1 MFPHSPSSRLIEGGY
16 QMNQTSCFATST
28 HALHCALELS
38 KKSWLLAIQFPDRE
52 QPSVYLIKGGDTEK
66 LMAKLT
72 AARDCWAKVSGSLP
86 VITLCYEVGYD
97 GFWLA
102 RFLKARSI
110 ECLVIDPGSLQVNR
124 RARRVKT
131 DRVDVKMLL
140 RTLIVWCR
148 GERHVWSLVR
158 IPSVDEEDLR
168 RSHRERSRLV
178 RERTAHINRIKGL
191 LFAQGIRDINVK
203 SRYKTLAVDELIT
216 GDGHRLPPRL
226 AGEITR
232 EVQRLATVQD
242 QIAEIERERDA
253 APTTCE
259 ATERK
264 RDLLSQLKSIGPA
277 ISAFLSREVYYR
289 QFANQRQVGS
299 FLGLTPSPYDSGEEE
314 RCQGISRAGS
324 GHARAVMI
332 EIAWLWIKHQP
343 KSALSRWFVERTAG
357 QSKRVRK
364 IMIVAVA
371 RKLAIALW
379 RYVELGLVPQGAILN
394 PRMKARS

>member
-1 MFPHSPSSRLIEGGY
+1 MDQTTPSTASA
-16 QMNQTSCFATST
+16 NT
-28 HALHCALELS
+28 LHCALELS

-52 QPSVYLIKGGDTEK
+52 QPSLYPIAGGDAEG

-72 AARDCWAKVSGSLP
+72 AARDRWAKTSGALP
-86 VITLCYEVGYD
+86 MITLCYEVGYD
-97 GFWLA
+97 AFWLA
-102 RFLKARSI
+102 RFLKARGI
-110 ECLVIDPGSLQVNR
+110 ECHVIDPGSLQVSR
-124 RARRVKT
+124 RGRRVKT
-131 DRVDVKMLL
+131 DRVDVKTLL
-140 RTLIVWCR
+140 RTLIAWCR
-148 GERHVWSLVR
+148 GERHVWSPVR
-158 IPSVDEEDLR
+158 IPSIDEEDLR

-191 LFAQGIRDINVK
+191 LFAQGVRGINVK
-203 SRYKTLAVDELIT
+203 SRYKTLALDKLVT
-216 GDGHRLPPRL
+216 GDGHRLLPRL
-226 AGEITR
+226 ASEIAR
-232 EVQRLATVQD
+232 EIRRLAMVQE
-242 QIAEIERERDA
+242 QIAEIERERDTA
-253 APTTCE
+253 STACE

-264 RDLLSQLKSIGPA
+264 RDLLSQLKSVGPT

-332 EIAWLWIKHQP
+332 ETAWLWTRHQP
-343 KSALSRWFVERTAG
+343 KSALTRWFVGRTAG

-379 RYVELGLVPQGAILN
+379 RYVELGLVPQGAIIN
-394 PRMKARS
+394 PPMTRKARS

>member
-1 MFPHSPSSRLIEGGY
+1 MDQATPSTACANI
-16 QMNQTSCFATST
+16 
-28 HALHCALELS
+28 LHCALELS

-52 QPSVYLIKGGDTEK
+52 QPSLYPIAGGDAEK

-72 AARDCWAKVSGSLP
+72 QARDRWAKTSGALP
-86 VITLCYEVGYD
+86 MITLCYEVGYD
-97 GFWLA
+97 AFWLA
-102 RFLKARSI
+102 RFLKARGV
-110 ECLVIDPGSLQVNR
+110 ECLVIDPGSLQVSR
-124 RARRVKT
+124 RGRRVKT
-131 DRVDVKMLL
+131 DRVDVKTLL
-140 RTLIVWCR
+140 RTLIAWCR

-158 IPSVDEEDLR
+158 IPSIDEEDLR

-203 SRYKTLAVDELIT
+203 SRYKTLAVDELVT

-226 AGEITR
+226 AGEIAR
-232 EVQRLATVQD
+232 EIRRLATVQE

-332 EIAWLWIKHQP
+332 EAAWLWIKHQP

-379 RYVELGLVPQGAILN
+379 RYVELGLVPQGAIIN
-394 PRMKARS
+394 SPMTRKARS

>member
-1 MFPHSPSSRLIEGGY
+1 MDQATPSTASA
-16 QMNQTSCFATST
+16 NT
-28 HALHCALELS
+28 LHCALELS

-52 QPSVYLIKGGDTEK
+52 QPSLYPIAGGDAEK

-72 AARDCWAKVSGSLP
+72 QARDRWAKTSGALP
-86 VITLCYEVGYD
+86 MITLCYEVGYD
-97 GFWLA
+97 AFWLA
-102 RFLKARSI
+102 RCLKARGV
-110 ECLVIDPGSLQVNR
+110 ECLVIDPGSLQVSR
-124 RARRVKT
+124 RGRRVKT
-131 DRVDVKMLL
+131 DRVDVKTLL
-140 RTLIVWCR
+140 RTLIAWCR

-158 IPSVDEEDLR
+158 IPSIDEEDLR

-203 SRYKTLAVDELIT
+203 SRYKTLAVDELVT

-226 AGEITR
+226 AGEIAR
-232 EVQRLATVQD
+232 EIRRLATVQE

-299 FLGLTPSPYDSGEEE
+299 FLGLTPSPYDSGDEE

-332 EIAWLWIKHQP
+332 ETAWLWIKHQP